1 MRRESVGQVETQCF
15 LIPGEVVLEHGNR
28 ISDVRVAY
36 ETYGQLNREKS
47 NAVLVCHAL
56 SGDAHAGG

>member
-1 MRRESVGQVETQCF
+1 
-15 LIPGEVVLEHGNR
+15 VLEHGNR